1 MRWASSGRVRARQ
14 LVIIEQPRA
23 ATRKRCTKGH
33 GVLTKV
39 HKIFVLLRVYSVL
52 LRVAV
57 RELPSRA
64 MLRRILP
71 EDFAVLLQLRVENYA
86 VIDNAVVEFGRGLN
100 LLSGETGAGKSLL
113 VDALALLLGEK
124 ASAEVVRHGAEKA
137 VLAAVFECEGDA
149 AGKVLEANGI
159 SSADEHNDDQIIV
172 RREIATGGKGRV
184 FVNNQ
189 PATVAVLRQLAPALA
204 AVHTQNESILNFSAG
219 ARLELLDEFA
229 GNAKGD
235 AVALEATRAAFS
247 EWSALRARIAEL
259 QRDEQDRLRL
269 VDLWA
274 FQKKEIESAHP
285 ELGEDERL
293 EAEKRILA
301 NAEKVHAAA
310 AGARDLLYGGE
321 TFSAT
326 PATSAAGAIRA
337 AARHLEE
344 LARYD
349 GSFRESLAALEQAR
363 IAVEDLGATLRDYA
377 AHVEASPERLAEIED
392 RLALLD
398 RLKRK
403 YGATLAQVIAFGE
416 EAARK
421 LNEVEN
427 RDVVLADLN
436 KDLALAA
443 EKYLAAARTLSR
455 LRYAAAKQLE
465 KLVEA
470 EVNDLAMKATFR
482 VAMAGTDEEANWTAT
497 GFDRADFLIATNPGE
512 PMQPLEH
519 IASGGELSRTMLALK
534 VCVQQGAAA
543 KGNGARRAATKH
555 ATTLVFDEID
565 SGIGGRAAEAVGR
578 KLKQLARRH
587 QVLCVTHLP
596 QIASFADQHFV
607 VEKREAA
614 GRTRTAVRALEA
626 GERAH
631 ELARMMSGA
640 KLTETSLKHAEQML
654 KANA

>member
-1 MRWASSGRVRARQ
+1 
-14 LVIIEQPRA
+14 
-23 ATRKRCTKGH
+23 
-33 GVLTKV
+33 
-39 HKIFVLLRVYSVL
+39 
-52 LRVAV
+52 
-57 RELPSRA
+57 
-64 MLRRILP
+64 MLRANDTFP
-71 EDFAVLLQLRVENYA
+71 EDFAVLLELRVENYA
-86 VIDNAVVEFGRGLN
+86 VIDNAVVEFGPGLN

-113 VDALALLLGEK
+113 VDALALLLGDK
-124 ASAEVVRHGAEKA
+124 ASAEVVRYGAEKA
-137 VLAAVFECEGDA
+137 VLAAVFECEGNA
-149 AGKVLEANGI
+149 AGRILEANGL
-159 SSADEHNDDQIIV
+159 SADEEPIIV
-172 RREIATGGKGRV
+172 RREISAGGKGRV

-219 ARLELLDEFA
+219 ARLELLDEF
-229 GNAKGD
+229 GGD
-235 AVALEATRAAFS
+235 ATALEAVRAAFS
-247 EWSALRARIAEL
+247 AWNDLRARITEL

-269 VDLWA
+269 VDLWS

-285 ELGEDERL
+285 EPGEDERL

-301 NAEKVHAAA
+301 NAEKVHGAA
-310 AGARDLLYGGE
+310 AGAHDLLYGGE
-321 TFSAT
+321 TSST
-326 PATSAAGAIRA
+326 TSAAGAIHA

-344 LARYD
+344 LVRYD
-349 GSFRESLAALEQAR
+349 SSFRESIAALEQAR

-403 YGATLAQVIAFGE
+403 YGASLTEVIAFGE

-427 RDVVLADLN
+427 RDAVLADLG
-436 KDLALAA
+436 KDLELAA

-455 LRYAAAKQLE
+455 QRHAAAKQLE

-482 VAMAGTDEEANWTAT
+482 VAIASGDEEANWSAA

-534 VCVQQGAAA
+534 VCVQQGAPA
-543 KGNGARRAATKH
+543 KGNGTRHAAAKAKS

-614 GRTRTAVRALEA
+614 GRTSTTVRALDV
-626 GERAH
+626 GERAR